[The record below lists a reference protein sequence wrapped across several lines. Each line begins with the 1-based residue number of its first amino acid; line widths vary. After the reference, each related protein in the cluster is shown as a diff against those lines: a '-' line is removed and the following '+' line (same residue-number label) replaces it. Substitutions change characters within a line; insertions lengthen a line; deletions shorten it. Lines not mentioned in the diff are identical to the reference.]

1 MLYFH
6 TSSDVRKIIH
16 RNLVF
21 PLYRFTSFCCNI
33 LNVCMMYVFLNHL
46 RIKIETSCC
55 FALDTSVAF
64 AMENDILLCIY
75 TTVIKI
81 RQFNIETS
89 HYLIH
94 SPNSKIHQFSQP
106 SPLQLFFPPSQDFFL
121 LFIIMTAKIKVPV
134 STRPAA
140 HPVVQT
146 SRGPPRRWVCVT
158 ATCQPTGCRRALRPR
173 GEERRS
179 RCGERRTCDWVESC
193 GVWGMQKSRAESVGG
208 RRWRQEGNT
217 GLSEKEASLEQS
229 SHKTQLLGKFHEFP
243 SYAVFLGQWFSSS
256 VLYYFQDY
264 AHITF
269 KCHFLIQLL
278 K

>member
-1 MLYFH
+1 MLRFFNVVFPYKFR
-6 TSSDVRKIIH
+6 SSIQVRKIIH

-46 RIKIETSCC
+46 RIKIETSRC

-106 SPLQLFFPPSQDFFL
+106 SPL
-121 LFIIMTAKIKVPV
+121 
-134 STRPAA
+134 
-140 HPVVQT
+140 
-146 SRGPPRRWVCVT
+146 
-158 ATCQPTGCRRALRPR
+158 
-173 GEERRS
+173 
-179 RCGERRTCDWVESC
+179 
-193 GVWGMQKSRAESVGG
+193 
-208 RRWRQEGNT
+208 
-217 GLSEKEASLEQS
+217 
-229 SHKTQLLGKFHEFP
+229 
-243 SYAVFLGQWFSSS
+243 
-256 VLYYFQDY
+256 
-264 AHITF
+264 
-269 KCHFLIQLL
+269 
-278 K
+278 